1 MECMTINFM
10 GVLILYLKFMGS
22 PNKRGMQNI
31 KYLTSSDTCEHST
44 SGWELS
50 LKMSY

>member
-22 PNKRGMQNI
+22 PNKRGMRNI

-44 SGWELS
+44 SG
-50 LKMSY
+50 